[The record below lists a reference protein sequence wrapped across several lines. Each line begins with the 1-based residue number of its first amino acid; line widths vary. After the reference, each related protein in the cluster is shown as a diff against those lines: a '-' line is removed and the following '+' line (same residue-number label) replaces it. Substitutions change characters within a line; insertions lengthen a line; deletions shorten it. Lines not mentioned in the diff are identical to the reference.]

1 MTKNDRR
8 ESLDPIFQ
16 EQKSL
21 LLCAQVST
29 LCMSLPLSLPP
40 PPLGFY
46 RLLWTLQKPRHFYRC
61 SIKFCTPGIWDTRKC
76 QMGTWRTSRSVK
88 SIFISELQTRYS
100 SLNYKCENVVSGQSM
115 FCRASYDPASQGP
128 DPVTQLA
135 LLFLLCY
142 CQGRR
147 ENPLSPPPS
156 PLLSWFLCVHTVH
169 PGPRAADSLWS
180 VSTLSS
186 LSLVSD
192 PGKLFV
198 TSSFDSQIRDTDF
211 LNRTSWI
218 FYVR

>member
-29 LCMSLPLSLPP
+29 LYMSLPLSLPP

-46 RLLWTLQKPRHFYRC
+46 RLLWTLQKPRHFYSC

-142 CQGRR
+142 CQGGGRT
-147 ENPLSPPPS
+147 PSLLLPPHCSAGFSVFTLSTQGPGRQTAFG
-156 PLLSWFLCVHTVH
+156 LFQHFHLFLWFLILVN
-169 PGPRAADSLWS
+169 SL
-180 VSTLSS
+180 
-186 LSLVSD
+186 
-192 PGKLFV
+192 
-198 TSSFDSQIRDTDF
+198 
-211 LNRTSWI
+211 
-218 FYVR
+218 